1 MQDPPRAVPCVWWGM
16 GREGGLAQEE
26 KNSFDE
32 LNIIWMEGREY
43 ITKYSEGMEGIG
55 TGEESEIEK
64 RGEERGKSALNSK
77 SGSEQLEKRKEWASD
92 SNKRTKV
99 SRDWR

>member
-1 MQDPPRAVPCVWWGM
+1 
-16 GREGGLAQEE
+16 
-26 KNSFDE
+26 
-32 LNIIWMEGREY
+32 MEGREY

-77 SGSEQLEKRKEWASD
+77 SGSEQLEKRKE
-92 SNKRTKV
+92 
-99 SRDWR
+99 

>member
-32 LNIIWMEGREY
+32 LNIIWTEGREY
-43 ITKYSEGMEGIG
+43 ITKYSEGMEWIG

-64 RGEERGKSALNSK
+64 RGEERGKVLLILSQELNSWK
-77 SGSEQLEKRKEWASD
+77 KERASTWQKY
-92 SNKRTKV
+92 KRTKV